1 MLRRSH
7 DGTLFSCSVVRL
19 LRCAH
24 KRIVDIM
31 KVHIERKN
39 MQVELIRFRKNVDF
53 IHVYVCESSDSMF
66 TAYSLDGNT
75 HRLTALKVNIL
86 HQ

>member
-24 KRIVDIM
+24 KRIADIM

-39 MQVELIRFRKNVDF
+39 MQVELIRFRKKM
-53 IHVYVCESSDSMF
+53 STLF
-66 TAYSLDGNT
+66 TFTFANRVTLCLQ
-75 HRLTALKVNIL
+75 HIR
-86 HQ
+86 